1 MRSGDREEVQE
12 EEEDG
17 NPLVLSFC
25 YFSNLLLLSYCSMYL
40 LK

>member
-12 EEEDG
+12 GEEDG

-25 YFSNLLLLSYCSMYL
+25 YVSNLFTVFYCSVYL